1 MNYGEGG
8 LSASD
13 VALLSGR
20 NDNNGNGFGDGNG
33 AWWII
38 IFLIFAFGGFGNGF
52 GGNRQGGGAGVM
64 DGYVLTSDF
73 ANLERKLDGINNGIC
88 DSTFALNNTMTNGFA
103 GVQQTMCQGFNGVN
117 TAILQSANATER
129 GFCNL
134 SSQLA
139 ECCCGI
145 KSEIAGVNYNMAMNT
160 NALQQTLCNTTRD
173 IIENQNANYRAI
185 HDELVANKIEAK
197 NERIAEQQAQIT
209 ALQLKASQEA
219 QNAYLLSELKP
230 CPSAAYIVPNP
241 NCCYNYTVSQNSCGC
256 NCGNY

>member
-20 NDNNGNGFGDGNG
+20 NDNGNGFGDGNG

-38 IFLIFAFGGFGNGF
+38 IFLIFAFGGFGNGGF
-52 GGNRQGGGAGVM
+52 GRQGGSGAM
-64 DGYVLTSDF
+64 EGYVLTSDF

-88 DSTFALNNTMTNGFA
+88 DSTFALNNTINS
-103 GVQQTMCQGFNGVN
+103 GFNGLNV
-117 TAILQSANATER
+117 AVLQSANATER

-134 SSQLA
+134 SAQIA

-160 NALQQTLCNTTRD
+160 NALQQTLCSTTRD

-185 HDELVANKIEAK
+185 HDELIANKIEAK

-209 ALQLKASQEA
+209 ALQLRASQEA

-241 NCCYNYTVSQNSCGC
+241 NCCYNYTVSQNTCGC

>member
-1 MNYGEGG
+1 MNYG
-8 LSASD
+8 D
-13 VALLSGR
+13 
-20 NDNNGNGFGDGNG
+20 GNGFGDGNG

-38 IFLIFAFGGFGNGF
+38 IFLIFALGGFGNGGF
-52 GGNRQGGGAGVM
+52 GRQGGSGAM
-64 DGYVLTSDF
+64 EGYVLTSDF

-88 DSTFALNNTMTNGFA
+88 DSTFALNNTINS
-103 GVQQTMCQGFNGVN
+103 GFNGVN
-117 TAILQSANATER
+117 VAVLQSANATER

-134 SSQLA
+134 SAQIA

-145 KSEIAGVNYNMAMNT
+145 KSEIAGINYNMAMNT
-160 NALQQTLCNTTRD
+160 NTLQQTLCSTTRD

-185 HDELVANKIEAK
+185 HDELIANKIEAK

-241 NCCYNYTVSQNSCGC
+241 NCCYNYTVSQNTCGC

>member
-20 NDNNGNGFGDGNG
+20 NDNGNGFGDGNG

-38 IFLIFAFGGFGNGF
+38 IFLIFAFGGFGNGGF
-52 GGNRQGGGAGVM
+52 GGNRGGAM
-64 DGYVLTSDF
+64 EGYVLTSDF

-88 DSTFALNNTMTNGFA
+88 NSTFALNNTMTTGFA

-145 KSEIAGVNYNMAMNT
+145 KSEIAGINYNMAMNT
-160 NALQQTLCNTTRD
+160 NAIQQTLCNTTRD

-241 NCCYNYTVSQNSCGC
+241 NCCYNYTVSQNTGC